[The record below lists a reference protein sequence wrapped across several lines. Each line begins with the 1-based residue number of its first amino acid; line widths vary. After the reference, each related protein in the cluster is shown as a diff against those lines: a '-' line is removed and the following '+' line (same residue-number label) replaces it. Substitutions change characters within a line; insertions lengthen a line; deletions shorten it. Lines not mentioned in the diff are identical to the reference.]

1 VRNNSVVIA
10 YNTCWYVY
18 NFRLP
23 LIRALTARGWRVTIL
38 APRDEYTDRVVPTG
52 AAHRHIQLEA
62 KGMNPLRELATIR
75 KFTAAYRDLA
85 PAVALHY
92 TIKPDIY
99 GSIAARSLGV
109 PVINSYLEAVE
120 RLAGEREARA

>member
-1 VRNNSVVIA
+1 MRNNFVVIV
-10 YNTCWYVY
+10 YSTCW
-18 NFRLP
+18 
-23 LIRALTARGWRVTIL
+23 
-38 APRDEYTDRVVPTG
+38 

-62 KGMNPLRELATIR
+62 KGINSLRELATIR
-75 KFTAAYRDLA
+75 KFTAAHRDLA

-109 PVINSYLEAVE
+109 PVINSYLEAFE